1 MLEASDY
8 RVGHPVRW
16 LIQARG
22 LPLQEVQVDVVSR
35 YRLHLSH
42 IARSKMGDTLPPQE

>member
-1 MLEASDY
+1 MLEASGY
-8 RVGHPVRW
+8 RVGHPVQC

-22 LPLQEVQVDVVSR
+22 LPLQEVQADVVFH

-42 IARSKMGDTLPPQE
+42 IARSKMRDTPLLQE